1 MKLNKT
7 KKVKFPP
14 SVHNHNYS
22 NELFIW
28 PTRVFP
34 VRETTSMCFYW
45 ADCSTVQHSLVF
57 KHYTQDMILTWH
69 EIKEHIT

>member
-22 NELFIW
+22 NELFSGQLGCFRIGKL
-28 PTRVFP
+28 PQYG
-34 VRETTSMCFYW
+34 FYW
-45 ADCSTVQHSLVF
+45 ADCSTVKQPLVF

-69 EIKEHIT
+69 ETKGHIT